1 MWLSGRVLFQHI
13 YSQGFLPQLHKKI
26 WKKQKVRET
35 VLLTGSSPASFVI
48 VLLFLVEEE
57 QPLGL
62 ERGLEGTPGME
73 ERPENQRCSEEG
85 LSHEIKRELVTHE
98 RVAEES

>member
-1 MWLSGRVLFQHI
+1 MEAAESERDSASDRQQP
-13 YSQGFLPQLHKKI
+13 S
-26 WKKQKVRET
+26 
-35 VLLTGSSPASFVI
+35 LLCNSLA
-48 VLLFLVEEE
+48 LFLWRRNS
-57 QPLGL
+57 PPGL

-73 ERPENQRCSEEG
+73 ERPENQRRSEEG